1 MIPVD
6 VLQNDLIL
14 ISNHVDDA
22 LEALEDGDDSVVE
35 ASLTDI
41 KEIVGELKSY
51 IPKELAIE
59 IEAKEMG
66 MGSMVEE
73 IAKDVW

>member
-14 ISNHVDDA
+14 VSNHVDDA

>member
-1 MIPVD
+1 VIPVD